1 MQNIVQS
8 AKRNWNEKI
17 GCNLGVV
24 WLIAAVIFSLDLV
37 IKRYVR
43 LNFAYQSLPVIKN
56 ILHITVVFNSGAAFG
71 LLRNNSSLLIYTDI
85 LFIAIFIFFIKTE
98 KFRNLTFLIAGG
110 LLFGG
115 ALSNFYDRITLG
127 FVVDYLDIRIW
138 PVFNLADCGITTGAA
153 LLFRDSLW
161 KKK

>member
-8 AKRNWNEKI
+8 VKRNWNEKI
-17 GCNLGVV
+17 SCNLGIV
-24 WLIAAVIFSLDLV
+24 WLIAAVIFFLDLV

-71 LLRNNSSLLIYTDI
+71 LLRNNPSLLIYTDI
-85 LFIAIFIFFIKTE
+85 LFIAIFIFFINTE
-98 KFRNLTFLIAGG
+98 KLRSLTFLIAGG